1 MAVIN
6 FDSSQVAPSTGTAD
20 ALPAGW
26 YNVMMD
32 ESDVKPTSK
41 STPDN
46 PQYMLACRFN
56 ILDGQYQGRKVFV
69 RLNIKNSNPQ
79 AVEIAYKDLSAIC
92 HAVGMI
98 GVVQDST
105 MLHGKPLKIK
115 VKLRAATGEYEASN
129 EVSAY
134 KNINE
139 QVGGAPGA
147 PGVNPGMPP
156 AMGVVP
162 PAQQAWAPPAQQ
174 QQPTGYPPGAY
185 AGAGAPQGQPQYQP
199 PGQPTYAPQQPP
211 QQPQQAWAPPV
222 GQQPWAGQPGQ
233 PQGQPQQQPVY
244 QPPQQPQGQPQYAP
258 QGQPQQPQQGAPVG
272 NPNPM
277 AGQPPPWQ

>member
-46 PQYMLACRFN
+46 PQFMLACRFN
-56 ILDGQYQGRKVFV
+56 ILDGQYAGRKVFT
-69 RLNIKNSNPQ
+69 RLNIRNSNPQ

-92 HAVGMI
+92 HAVGMV
-98 GVVQDST
+98 GLVQDST

-129 EVSAY
+129 EISAY

-139 QVGGAPGA
+139 QVGGAPA
-147 PGVNPGMPP
+147 GVNPGMP
-156 AMGVVP
+156 AMGVTPPAQTGWQQPGGGAPGGYP
-162 PAQQAWAPPAQQ
+162 PAQQGYAP
-174 QQPTGYPPGAY
+174 
-185 AGAGAPQGQPQYQP
+185 GAGAPQGY
-199 PGQPTYAPQQPP
+199 GQPAPTGQPGYAPQQPA
-211 QQPQQAWAPPV
+211 QQPQQQWAPPA
-222 GQQPWAGQPGQ
+222 GQQPWAGQPQGA
-233 PQGQPQQQPVY
+233 PQG
-244 QPPQQPQGQPQYAP
+244 QPQGQPQYAP
-258 QGQPQQPQQGAPVG
+258 PAGTQYTPPAQQAAAG

-277 AGQPPPWQ
+277 AGQPPPWQQ

>member
-1 MAVIN
+1 MAIIN
-6 FDSSQVAPSTGTAD
+6 FNSAEVVPSTGTAD

-46 PQYMLACRFN
+46 PQFMLACRFN
-56 ILDGQYQGRKVFV
+56 ILDGQYQGRKLFT
-69 RLNIKNSNPQ
+69 RLNIRNSNPQ

-98 GVVQDST
+98 GLVQDST
-105 MLHGKPLKIK
+105 MLHGKPLKVK
-115 VKLRAATGEYEASN
+115 VKLRAATGEYEVSN
-129 EVSAY
+129 EISAY

-139 QVGGAPGA
+139 QVGAPAGAPMGMPG
-147 PGVNPGMPP
+147 PGVTPP
-156 AMGVVP
+156 PQNMGWQQP
-162 PAQQAWAPPAQQ
+162 QGQQPAPAGYAPPQ
-174 QQPTGYPPGAY
+174 GYAPA
-185 AGAGAPQGQPQYQP
+185 AGAPQGY
-199 PGQPTYAPQQPP
+199 GQPAPTGQPGYAPQQPA
-211 QQPQQAWAPPV
+211 QQPQQAWQPPA

-233 PQGQPQQQPVY
+233 PQGAPQY
-244 QPPQQPQGQPQYAP
+244 TPPAGAQQPQPQ
-258 QGQPQQPQQGAPVG
+258 G

-277 AGQPPPWQ
+277 AGQPPPWQQ

>member
-1 MAVIN
+1 MAQIN

-46 PQYMLACRFN
+46 PQFMLACRFN
-56 ILDGQYQGRKVFV
+56 ILDGQYQGRKLFT
-69 RLNIKNSNPQ
+69 RLNIRNSNPQ

-98 GVVQDST
+98 GLVQDST
-105 MLHGKPLKIK
+105 MLHGKPLKVK

-129 EVSAY
+129 EISAY

-139 QVGGAPGA
+139 QVGGNAPAGAPMGMA
-147 PGVNPGMPP
+147 PGVTPP
-156 AMGVVP
+156 PQNTG
-162 PAQQAWAPPAQQ
+162 W
-174 QQPTGYPPGAY
+174 QQPQGQQPGAY
-185 AGAGAPQGQPQYQP
+185 PPPQGYGQPQGAPQAGTQYQP
-199 PGQPTYAPQQPP
+199 PGQPTYAPQQPA
-211 QQPQQAWAPPV
+211 QQPAQQAWAPPA
-222 GQQPWAGQPGQ
+222 GQQPWQGQ
-233 PQGQPQQQPVY
+233 PQGAPQGQP
-244 QPPQQPQGQPQYAP
+244 PQGQPQYQQPAP
-258 QGQPQQPQQGAPVG
+258 QTQQYAPPAGAPQAQPQG

-277 AGQPPPWQ
+277 AGQPPPWQQ